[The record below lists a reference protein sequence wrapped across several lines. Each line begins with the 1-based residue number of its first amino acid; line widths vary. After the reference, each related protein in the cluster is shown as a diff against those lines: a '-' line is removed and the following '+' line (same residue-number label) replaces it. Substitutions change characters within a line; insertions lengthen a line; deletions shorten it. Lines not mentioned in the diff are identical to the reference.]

1 MFVLVMR
8 WLVDG
13 IVSLS
18 SVVVLFVHKDI
29 VFYEEGSLP
38 PTA

>member
-1 MFVLVMR
+1 MR
-8 WLVDG
+8 WYVDR

-18 SVVVLFVHKDI
+18 SMAVLFVHKDI